1 MTKRQRAIAEEET
14 PFGHLLRPLPDTE
27 EIKRALTRIKELEFW
42 VSERRKKL

>member
-14 PFGHLLRPLPDTE
+14 PIGVTPPPDTE